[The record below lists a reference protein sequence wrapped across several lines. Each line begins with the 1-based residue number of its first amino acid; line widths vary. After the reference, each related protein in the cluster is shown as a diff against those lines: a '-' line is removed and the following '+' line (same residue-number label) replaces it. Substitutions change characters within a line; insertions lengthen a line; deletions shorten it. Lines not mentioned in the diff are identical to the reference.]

1 VKVLRFVEIR
11 NAGQPFQMRAG
22 NEGCEF
28 DVVIGRTLTEIQ
40 PSDAS
45 TPVPNHSPA
54 FGHCPDEGKSR
65 DPTLAYLTVSQR
77 VSDVELGAAIA

>member
-1 VKVLRFVEIR
+1 VKISAAWKLGPANLYE
-11 NAGQPFQMRAG
+11 MRAG

-28 DVVIGRTLTEIQ
+28 DVFIVRTLTEIQ
-40 PSDAS
+40 PNDAS

>member
-1 VKVLRFVEIR
+1 MKVFRCVEIR
-11 NAGQPFQMRAG
+11 IAGQPYQMRAG

-28 DVVIGRTLTEIQ
+28 DVVIARTLTEIQ

-65 DPTLAYLTVSQR
+65 DSTLAYLTVSQ
-77 VSDVELGAAIA
+77 